1 MFANKNGRGDRYWR
15 VQLGKRFTD
24 GKRITRDFDSLQEAK
39 RWVFGDAQSKAEP
52 GSLLELKARAGA
64 AAFELTP
71 ARIAEPCNA
80 FDKECWFEHRSTLRP
95 LSWPWHLDR

>member
-1 MFANKNGRGDRYWR
+1 MPKARAAIRDLPQSVCVFANGDQYWR
-15 VQLGKRFTD
+15 VQLGKRFTG

-39 RWVFGDAQSKAEP
+39 RWIFGDAQKSKAEP

-71 ARIAEPCNA
+71 P
-80 FDKECWFEHRSTLRP
+80 KSLRP
-95 LSWPWHLDR
+95 VMRLSG